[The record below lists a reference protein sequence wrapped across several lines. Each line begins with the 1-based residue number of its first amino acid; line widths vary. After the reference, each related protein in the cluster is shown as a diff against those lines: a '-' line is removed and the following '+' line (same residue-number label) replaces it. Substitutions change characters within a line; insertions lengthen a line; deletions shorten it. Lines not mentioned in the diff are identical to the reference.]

1 MFCLPMQSNYA
12 WAGVLKQPYDEVD
25 PSNPSTDNKATK
37 SVHHPIMYVSG
48 LFRGSQLNWAALTKE
63 AYTIYLSVR
72 KFSFYLT
79 GADVLIR
86 SDHLPLRK
94 FLSQSTRNKK
104 VDNWA
109 VELESFSLKFEY
121 IQGLKNTLADT
132 LSRIIQLDPDV
143 ELPTEKPGHKFGY
156 NFLEDLPPV
165 EVSEVIVK
173 GVEIKPDPD
182 TFLKDID
189 LTLPLKN
196 KTIRSL
202 QAQDGKVN
210 SILERLQNGDVDG
223 NLYMV
228 EDGILRRRI
237 VKPTGNEFKPI
248 VIPKCMVDHVLLT
261 AHNHNRHNGFPRM
274 CASVRHLYFWVGM
287 KKDIHRHFKKCQ
299 LCAKHNIAKVKFKK
313 THFKGARQPMQFI
326 SMDLIGKFHPPSQ
339 QGHRYALTVICM
351 HTSYIFCI
359 PLKTKTAQEVIQAYM
374 RYVYSK
380 FGGSEKILSNNGTEF
395 KNTVQGC
402 SQESRSGIQSLHATL
417 QAPVQW

>member
-1 MFCLPMQSNYA
+1 MLKDALCQHNILKYPDPAKPYILFTDASNYA
-12 WAGVLKQPYDEVD
+12 RAGVLTQPYDKVNL
-25 PSNPSTDNKATK
+25 PTDNKPTK
-37 SVHHPIMYVSG
+37 RIYHPITYVSG

-63 AYTIYLSVR
+63 AYAIYLSVR

-79 GADVLIR
+79 GADILIR
-86 SDHLPLRK
+86 SDHLPLKR

-109 VELESFSLKFEY
+109 VELESFNLKFEY
-121 IQGLKNTLADT
+121 IQGIKNTLADT
-132 LSRIIQLDPDV
+132 LSRLIQLDPDV
-143 ELPTEKPGHKFGY
+143 ELPTEKPGHEFGY

-165 EVSEVIVK
+165 EVSEVTVK

-196 KTIRSL
+196 ETIRSL
-202 QAQDGKVN
+202 QAQDGKIN

-237 VKPTGNEFKPI
+237 IKPIGNEFKPI

-261 AHNHNRHNGFPRM
+261 AHDHKRHNRFPRM
-274 CASVRHLYFWVGM
+274 YASVRCLYFWVGM
-287 KKDIHRHFKKCQ
+287 KKDIHRHCKRCQ

-313 THFKGARQPMQFI
+313 THFKG
-326 SMDLIGKFHPPSQ
+326 S
-339 QGHRYALTVICM
+339 
-351 HTSYIFCI
+351 
-359 PLKTKTAQEVIQAYM
+359 KTAHAIH
-374 RYVYSK
+374 
-380 FGGSEKILSNNGTEF
+380 LNGF
-395 KNTVQGC
+395 D
-402 SQESRSGIQSLHATL
+402 R
-417 QAPVQW
+417 